1 MCNVG
6 PQYQLRLR
14 GAAAAPRLLAL
25 TLALAAAFAA
35 APPVLAQTAQQAAA
49 RAYRIPAGPLE
60 PALADFAKAAGI
72 TVSFRPED
80 AAGLSTQGLQ
90 GSYEAGAG
98 LDRLLSGTGL
108 TAVPQPGQGYVLRG
122 APPPPPGP
130 APWRRSR
137 SAATG
142 WARAWRT
149 ASRLSAARARCC
161 GAKTSPTAARPA
173 SPTCCAAFPVYRS
186 AAAPAPPAARSAC
199 TWASAA

>member
-1 MCNVG
+1 MGGQLRAILLHLLSIKPVLACPFCPGPSGIPRIDDPKGMCNVG

-35 APPVLAQTAQQAAA
+35 APPVQAQTAQQAAA
-49 RAYRIPAGPLE
+49 RVYRIPAGPLE

-122 APPPPPGP
+122 A
-130 APWRRSR
+130 
-137 SAATG
+137 
-142 WARAWRT
+142 
-149 ASRLSAARARCC
+149 
-161 GAKTSPTAARPA
+161 
-173 SPTCCAAFPVYRS
+173 
-186 AAAPAPPAARSAC
+186 AARS
-199 TWASAA
+199 T